1 MANIRI
7 VCEDGIGVTTK
18 VLNAETGEDITALM
32 HITDVRWG
40 VSAARL
46 ATADLQLDLVEL
58 DAQLPGDRVQW
69 LTRNPATGCLDPV
82 DSITFRDGTTVHLES
97 GWPVVEPGDD
107 LPPYEPTAAHT
118 WEGLGW
124 AALLVV
130 VALAMIGVSA

>member
-7 VCEDGIGVTTK
+7 VSEDGLGVCTK

-32 HITDVRWG
+32 VITDVRWS
-40 VSAARL
+40 VSVARL
-46 ATADLQLDLVEL
+46 ASADLQLEMVEL
-58 DAQLPGDRVQW
+58 DAQLPSDRVQW

-82 DSITFRDGTTVHLES
+82 SSITFRDGTVVHLDD
-97 GWPVVEPGDD
+97 GIPRVEPGDD
-107 LPPYEPTAAHT
+107 LPPYEPTAVHT

-130 VALAMIGVSA
+130 VALAVIGVTA